1 MDSIQIVCTNT
12 GRKDLVNK
20 GITILELA
28 NKYEQELGF
37 KPINCRMN
45 NNTVGLTEKITK
57 SSELHFVGLSEESGQ
72 RTYFRT
78 LSFILSKAVRE
89 VIPTSKLRVEH
100 SLSNGYYCSIK
111 NGHEVTDQELANIT
125 IRMDEIIAADLPF
138 VTRTAYQEEAV

>member
-12 GRKDLVNK
+12 GHKELVNK

-28 NKYEQELGF
+28 KKYEEELGF
-37 KPINCRMN
+37 KPINCRMD

-57 SSELHFVGLSEESGQ
+57 SCELFFVGLNEESGQ

-89 VIPTSKLRVEH
+89 VIPTSRLRVEH
-100 SLSNGYYCSIK
+100 SLSNG
-111 NGHEVTDQELANIT
+111 
-125 IRMDEIIAADLPF
+125 
-138 VTRTAYQEEAV
+138 